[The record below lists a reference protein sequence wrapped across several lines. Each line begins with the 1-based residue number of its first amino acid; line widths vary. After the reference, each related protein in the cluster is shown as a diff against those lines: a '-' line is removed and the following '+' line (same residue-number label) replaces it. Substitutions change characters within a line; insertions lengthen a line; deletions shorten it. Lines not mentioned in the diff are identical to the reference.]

1 MTSPMTSN
9 DGARGGTVGDWM
21 SRPPLA
27 VAEDTP
33 IRVAIAQM
41 EHADVRH
48 LLVMDGPV
56 LTGIVS
62 NRDLRRLV
70 GRGSGSP
77 ELAAP
82 VRSIMSEGP
91 VSVGRAVPLTV
102 AARLLLERRIGALP
116 VWDEERVVGV
126 FTAADA
132 LEALLAIAEGP
143 RA

>member
-1 MTSPMTSN
+1 MTP
-9 DGARGGTVGDWM
+9 DGGARGGTVGDWM
-21 SRPPLA
+21 SKPPVT

-33 IRVAIAQM
+33 IHAALARM
-41 EHADVRH
+41 ERADVRH

-56 LTGIVS
+56 LTGILS

-70 GRGSGSP
+70 GDAPGTP
-77 ELAAP
+77 ALAAP

-91 VSVGRAVPLTV
+91 LCVGRAVPMTV

-116 VWDEERVVGV
+116 VWDGEEVVGV

-132 LEALLAIAEGP
+132 LEALLAVAEGP

>member
-1 MTSPMTSN
+1 MTPDS
-9 DGARGGTVGDWM
+9 GARGGTVGDWM
-21 SRPPLA
+21 SKPPVA
-27 VAEDTP
+27 VAEDTTVGAA
-33 IRVAIAQM
+33 VALM
-41 EHADVRH
+41 DRADVRH

-56 LTGIVS
+56 LTGILS

-70 GRGSGSP
+70 SHEPGSP
-77 ELAAP
+77 ALAAP

-91 VSVGRAVPLTV
+91 VSVGRGVPMTV
-102 AARLLLERRIGALP
+102 AARLMLERRIGALP
-116 VWDEERVVGV
+116 VWDGEQVVGV

>member
-1 MTSPMTSN
+1 MTR
-9 DGARGGTVGDWM
+9 DGGPRGGTVGDWM
-21 SRPPLA
+21 SKPPVA
-27 VAEDTP
+27 VAEDTSV
-33 IRVAIAQM
+33 RAAVALM
-41 EHADVRH
+41 DRADVRH

-56 LTGIVS
+56 LTGILS
-62 NRDLRRLV
+62 IRDLRRIV
-70 GRGSGSP
+70 GRESGEPALS
-77 ELAAP
+77 AP

-91 VSVGRAVPLTV
+91 LGVGRGVSMTV

-116 VWDEERVVGV
+116 VWDGEQVVGI

>member
-1 MTSPMTSN
+1 MTT
-9 DGARGGTVGDWM
+9 DGGARGGTVGDWM
-21 SRPPLA
+21 SKPPVA

-33 IRVAIAQM
+33 IRAAIARM

-56 LTGIVS
+56 LTGVVS
-62 NRDLRRLV
+62 SRDLRRLV
-70 GRGSGSP
+70 AHASSAP

-91 VSVGRAVPLTV
+91 VSVGRAVPMTV
-102 AARLLLERRIGALP
+102 AARLLLEHRIGALP
-116 VWDEERVVGV
+116 VWDGERVVGV
-126 FTAADA
+126 FTATDA
-132 LEALLAIAEGP
+132 LEALLVVAEGP

>member
-1 MTSPMTSN
+1 MTR
-9 DGARGGTVGDWM
+9 DGGTVGDWM
-21 SRPPLA
+21 SKPPVA

-33 IRVAIAQM
+33 VRAAVALM
-41 EHADVRH
+41 DRADVRH
-48 LLVMDGPV
+48 LLVMDGLV
-56 LTGIVS
+56 LTGILS

-70 GRGSGSP
+70 GHEPESP
-77 ELAAP
+77 ALAAP

-91 VSVGRAVPLTV
+91 VGVGRGVPMTV
-102 AARLLLERRIGALP
+102 AARLMLERRIGALP
-116 VWDEERVVGV
+116 VWDGEQVVGV